1 MKSILWLIVLLFLLP
16 SCMPL
21 AGLQTGRSLGK
32 GNGIITP
39 YLQSG
44 NIYLPK
50 DDTEKSI
57 SFVPT
62 AGAQFS
68 TGITNRLDLGGKVD
82 ISSFAAFQ
90 IKYQVLGN
98 QASIFAAS
106 VGAEAGLMLVPLLAG
121 GVFYYASVP
130 VFLSYHPKENLS
142 FHLMPLYSFGQRYVS
157 KNTNGSQGYEY
168 ALPQSGFSYGVSIGR
183 KNKLAFEFG
192 NYETR
197 IYQPT
202 RGAVGYTF
210 FFDK

>member
-1 MKSILWLIVLLFLLP
+1 MKSILRLIVLFFLLP

-32 GNGIITP
+32 GNGVVTL

-44 NIYLPK
+44 NIYLPQ
-50 DDTEKSI
+50 DDTEKI
-57 SFVPT
+57 IPFVPT

-68 TGITNRLDLGGKVD
+68 TGVTNRLDLGAKVD
-82 ISSFAAFQ
+82 ISSFGVFQ
-90 IKYQVLGN
+90 MKYQILGN
-98 QASIFAAS
+98 QKSQFAAS
-106 VGAEAGLMLVPLLAG
+106 VGAEAGLMLLPLLAG

-142 FHLMPLYSFGQRYVS
+142 FHLMPLYSFGQRYVA
-157 KNTNGSQGYEY
+157 KNTNGSQGYKY
-168 ALPQSGFSYGVSIGR
+168 ALDQSGFSYGVSIGR
-183 KNKLAFEFG
+183 KNKLVFEFG
-192 NYETR
+192 NYGTR

>member
-1 MKSILWLIVLLFLLP
+1 MKSILRLTVLLFLLP

-57 SFVPT
+57 SFVST

-90 IKYQVLGN
+90 MKYQVLGN
-98 QASIFAAS
+98 QTSTFAAS
-106 VGAEAGLMLVPLLAG
+106 VGAEVGLMLVPLLAG

-142 FHLMPLYSFGQRYVS
+142 FHLMPLYSFGQRYVA
-157 KNTNGSQGYEY
+157 KNTNGSQGYKY
-168 ALPQSGFSYGVSIGR
+168 ALAQSGVSYGVSIGK
-183 KNKLAFEFG
+183 KNKLAFEVG
-192 NYETR
+192 NYGTR
-197 IYQPT
+197 IEQPT
-202 RGAVGYTF
+202 RVAIGYTF